1 MSETLV
7 GRRITVFMDG
17 GWELSGV
24 VRSQDPEKIIL
35 ESDKKLHMIFRKKV
49 AVLIMDIA
57 NSMEAPGSKNEA
69 INKVEA
75 TNKVEEKEDEI
86 SMEEDFVDQD
96 EPFPINP
103 ISYDD
108 SSMSLPMDI
117 LGLKNLQ
124 NEEDF
129 SISFSGS
136 LKEESEKVKR
146 MPKISFRSEE

>member
-1 MSETLV
+1 
-7 GRRITVFMDG
+7 
-17 GWELSGV
+17 
-24 VRSQDPEKIIL
+24 
-35 ESDKKLHMIFRKKV
+35 MIFRKKV

-129 SISFSGS
+129 SVSFSGS

>member
-57 NSMEAPGSKNEA
+57 NSMEAPGSKIEA

-75 TNKVEEKEDEI
+75 KEDEI
-86 SMEEDFVDQD
+86 SMEEDFVYQD

-129 SISFSGS
+129 SVSFSGS